1 MDAQIAKWLKELRE
15 IPLEGRIIKQKQEP
29 HLRLVNN
36 IEEYLQLIDAG
47 EIEDLGGRDP
57 LAPGVLLG
65 QSPNEDTSILVERFY
80 LADEEYYIDSAGWIY
95 DTTSHKLIGKW
106 DQDANDWVD
115 LVQENWEDGPE
126 DEFPFDNIDETL
138 GLCPSKTPGAR
149 GSRPPTDSIS

>member
-36 IEEYLQLIDAG
+36 IEEHLQLIDAG
-47 EIEDLGGRDP
+47 EID
-57 LAPGVLLG
+57 
-65 QSPNEDTSILVERFY
+65 EDTSILVERFY

-126 DEFPFDNIDETL
+126 DEFPFDNIDET
-138 GLCPSKTPGAR
+138 
-149 GSRPPTDSIS
+149 DSIS